1 MAFSALTVAISGAIE
16 GIGTGLWATG
26 VNAQLGSA
34 SGDDLVL
41 VGSSEYGDPYGDA
54 AGSSAASQSQGR
66 RITPLW
72 IVISS
77 MCLACCSIL
86 LSLLLAAL

>member
-1 MAFSALTVAISGAIE
+1 MAISALTAAISGAFE

-41 VGSSEYGDPYGDA
+41 AGSSEYGDPYA

-66 RITPLW
+66 MINPLW
-72 IVISS
+72 IVFSS
-77 MCLACCSIL
+77 MCFACCSIL
-86 LSLLLAAL
+86 LSLLLAAV